1 MANINDDNK
10 MEHTNILEPPHRRS
24 DKFVTLYTNTAGIGA
39 STYDLQLIF
48 GHVISMHPK
57 DEAFPPPVED
67 LAVVV
72 MAWEHA
78 KAFASAL
85 NTAIEKFE
93 KENGPI
99 RVSK

>member
-1 MANINDDNK
+1 
-10 MEHTNILEPPHRRS
+10 
-24 DKFVTLYTNTAGIGA
+24 
-39 STYDLQLIF
+39 
-48 GHVISMHPK
+48 MHPK